1 MDSTLL
7 LTENSGYVIVGVFF
21 AGLFAVILATGVAD
35 LIAGFFR
42 KDEE

>member
-1 MDSTLL
+1 MDSTLF
-7 LTENSGYVIVGVFF
+7 LTENSGYIIVGVFF
-21 AGLFAVILATGVAD
+21 AGIFALILATGVAD